1 MVGNTVA
8 IELSGGFMLF
18 KQKKISI
25 CIGYLFGSVCLN
37 AQAQIAPPPD
47 YDQKLKSVTVTAT
60 RSGTPLDEIPLNT
73 TILTKEALE
82 VSPDQTIDQILKNV
96 PGVIL
101 NDTPYYQKDPTG
113 QSINVRGLGNA
124 RTLVLIDGLP
134 ANDAFYGTVQWNLV
148 PMSAIDSVE
157 FIRGGVSSLW
167 GNYSMGG
174 VINIKTKTPVN
185 SQQEASASVGS
196 FGTYNVAASKDIIA
210 SESLQLRFSADYF
223 NTDGYQNISTIS
235 PAASNSIKNGQGDAS
250 SHNSNIRLQG
260 YFKASQDTSGFF
272 RAGYHTMSNLSSGY
286 AFATNLK
293 QDTDLAAG
301 TTTRI
306 EDRAKV
312 DANFFYSN
320 TNFNKQNG
328 STTTTSSN
336 NIAANTSYI
345 SANYKDPYNTV
356 GASAQFTK
364 ELTGVINQYLVGVD
378 ARNIAG
384 SNLTNNLNN
393 NGTISN
399 INYGEGQ
406 QTFLGLMGQVK
417 ARAASIP
424 IETTLAARVDQWSS
438 QTPTTYNTGP
448 NGANPTYQNVPNQ
461 SKTQLSP
468 TLGFLYKA
476 SSNWDLRTAAYQAFR
491 APGLNNTL
499 RSFGSS
505 SGFSFANPNLTPETM
520 IGYEVGTDYRWKGGF
535 AQVTVFNN
543 YIQNAVATYSLSA
556 SSTTDVALAR
566 SLCGATGNPLSGT
579 GNVGICNSKNISYY
593 TNNQNL
599 LSQGIEFQ
607 FHHDIN
613 SKWATDANYAF
624 TSTQLTMSATS
635 DPTGKQVGGV
645 PQNILGG
652 GVTYYPI
659 PDASLTATV
668 RYVGSSWLNTSNT
681 LPVASY
687 AVVGL
692 RANYQVSKNTTIY
705 ASAVNLFN
713 RQYNTFG
720 TGGSNTSYVVGSPQ
734 AINVGARII
743 F

>member
-47 YDQKLKSVTVTAT
+47 YDQRLKSVTVTAT

-336 NIAANTSYI
+336 NIAANTPYI

-535 AQVTVFNN
+535 AQVTAFNN

>member
-1 MVGNTVA
+1 
-8 IELSGGFMLF
+8 MLF
-18 KQKKISI
+18 KQKKISA
-25 CIGYLFGSVCLN
+25 CIGMFCGSLCIG

-47 YDQKLKSVTVTAT
+47 YDQKLKSVTVSAT

-210 SESLQLRFSADYF
+210 SDNLQLRLSADYF

-235 PAASNSIKNGQGDAS
+235 PAASNSIRNGQGPAS
-250 SHNSNIRLQG
+250 SHNSNFRLQG
-260 YFKASQDTSGFF
+260 YFKATQDTSGFF
-272 RAGYHTMSNLSSGY
+272 RAGYHTMSDLSSGY

-293 QDTDLAAG
+293 QDTDIAAG
-301 TTTRI
+301 TTTRL
-306 EDRAKV
+306 EDRARL
-312 DANFFYSN
+312 DANLFYSN

-328 STTTTSSN
+328 STTTTRSN
-336 NIAANTSYI
+336 NIAANTPYI

-356 GASAQFTK
+356 GASAQYTK
-364 ELTGVINQYLVGVD
+364 ELTGVINQYLIGVD

-393 NGTISN
+393 NGAVSN
-399 INYGEGQ
+399 INYSEGQ

-417 ARAASIP
+417 AKAASIP
-424 IETTLAARVDQWSS
+424 LETTLAARIDQWSS
-438 QTPTTYNTGP
+438 QTPTAYNTGP
-448 NGANPTYQNVPNQ
+448 NGANPIYQNIPNQ

-476 SSNWDLRTAAYQAFR
+476 TSNWDLRTAAYQAFR

-499 RSFGSS
+499 RSYGSS

-535 AQVTVFNN
+535 AQVTAFNN

-556 SSTTDVALAR
+556 RSSTDVALAK
-566 SLCGATGNPLSGT
+566 SLCGATGNPLTGT
-579 GNVGICNSKNISYY
+579 GNRGICNSTNISYY

-599 LSQGIEFQ
+599 LSQGLEFQ

-624 TSTQLTMSATS
+624 TSTKLTMSATS
-635 DPTGKQVGGV
+635 DPTGNQVGGV

-652 GVTYYPI
+652 GITYYPI
-659 PDASLTATV
+659 PDASFTATV
-668 RYVGSSWLNTSNT
+668 RYVGSSWLNTANT

-692 RANYQVSKNTTIY
+692 RANYQASKNTTIY

>member
-1 MVGNTVA
+1 
-8 IELSGGFMLF
+8 MLF
-18 KQKKISI
+18 KQRKISA
-25 CIGYLFGSVCLN
+25 CVGMLFGSVLIN
-37 AQAQIAPPPD
+37 VQAQIAPPPD
-47 YDQKLKSVTVTAT
+47 YDQKLKSVTVSAT

-82 VSPDQTIDQILKNV
+82 VSPDQTIDQVLKNV

-167 GNYSMGG
+167 GNYGMGG

-185 SQQEASASVGS
+185 SQQDASASFGS
-196 FGTYNVAASKDIIA
+196 FGTYNVAASKDVIA
-210 SESLQLRFSADYF
+210 SDALQLRFSADYF
-223 NTDGYQNISTIS
+223 STDGYQNISTIS

-250 SHNSNIRLQG
+250 SQNSNIRLQA
-260 YFKASQDTSGFF
+260 YFKPTQDTNGFF
-272 RAGYHTMSNLSSGY
+272 RVGYHTMSDLSSGY

-293 QDTDLAAG
+293 QDTDVAAG
-301 TTTRI
+301 ATTRLA
-306 EDRAKV
+306 DRAKV
-312 DANFFYSN
+312 DVNFFYEN

-328 STTTTSSN
+328 STTTTRSN
-336 NIAANTSYI
+336 NIPANTPYI
-345 SANYKDPYNTV
+345 NANYKDPYNTI

-364 ELTGVINQYLVGVD
+364 DLTGAIDQYLVGVD

-393 NGTISN
+393 NGTVAAV
-399 INYGEGQ
+399 NYGQGQ
-406 QTFLGLMGQVK
+406 QTFLGLMGQIKSK
-417 ARAASIP
+417 AQSIP
-424 IETTLAARVDQWSS
+424 LETTLAARVDQWSS
-438 QTPTTYNTGP
+438 QTPTSYNAGA
-448 NGANPTYQNVPNQ
+448 NGANPAYQNIPNQ

-476 SSNWDLRTAAYQAFR
+476 SSNWDLRTAAYQAFH

-499 RSFGSS
+499 RSYGSS
-505 SGFSFANPNLTPETM
+505 SGYSFANPNLTPETM
-520 IGYEVGTDYRWKGGF
+520 TGYEVGTDYRWKRGF
-535 AQVTVFNN
+535 AQVTAFNN
-543 YIQNAVATYSLSA
+543 YIQNAVATYSLSSRSA
-556 SSTTDVALAR
+556 TDVALAK
-566 SLCGATGNPLSGT
+566 SLCGATGNPLTGS
-579 GNVGICNSKNISYY
+579 GNVGVCNSRNISYY

-599 LSQGIEFQ
+599 LSQGIEVQ

-624 TSTQLTMSATS
+624 TSTKLTMSATS
-635 DPTGKQVGGV
+635 DPTGNQVGGV

-652 GVTYYPI
+652 GITYYPI
-659 PDASLTATV
+659 PDASLTTTV
-668 RYVGSSWLNTSNT
+668 RYVGSSWLNTANT

-687 AVVGL
+687 AVLGL
-692 RANYQVSKNTTIY
+692 RANYQASKNTTVY
-705 ASAVNLFN
+705 ASAVNLLN

-720 TGGSNTSYVVGSPQ
+720 TGGSNTSYTIGSPQ
-734 AINVGARII
+734 SINVGARVV

>member
-1 MVGNTVA
+1 M
-8 IELSGGFMLF
+8 I
-18 KQKKISI
+18 
-25 CIGYLFGSVCLN
+25 FGSFGIG

-47 YDQKLKSVTVTAT
+47 YDQKLKSVTVSAT

-82 VSPDQTIDQILKNV
+82 VSPDQTIDQVLKNV

-134 ANDAFYGTVQWNLV
+134 ANDAFYGTVQWNLA

-167 GNYSMGG
+167 GNYGMGG

-185 SQQEASASVGS
+185 SQQDASASIGA
-196 FGTYNVAASKDIIA
+196 FGTYNLAASKDIIA
-210 SESLQLRFSADYF
+210 SDALQLRVSADYF
-223 NTDGYQNISTIS
+223 NTNGYQNISTLA
-235 PAASNSIKNGQGDAS
+235 PAAANSIKNGQGDAA
-250 SHNSNIRLQG
+250 SHNSNVRLQG
-260 YFKASQDTSGFF
+260 YFKPTQDSNGFF
-272 RAGYHTMSNLSSGY
+272 RVGYHTMSDLSSGY
-286 AFATNLK
+286 SFATNLM
-293 QDTDLAAG
+293 QETDVAVGA
-301 TTTRI
+301 TTRLA
-306 EDRAKV
+306 DRAKV
-312 DANFFYSN
+312 DVNFFYEN

-328 STTTTSSN
+328 STTTGKSN
-336 NIAANTSYI
+336 GI
-345 SANYKDPYNTV
+345 SAGTPYINATYKDPYSTV
-356 GASAQFTK
+356 GASAQYTK
-364 ELTGVINQYLVGVD
+364 EFSGMIDQYLVGVD
-378 ARNIAG
+378 ARNVAG

-393 NGTISN
+393 NGTVAAV
-399 INYGEGQ
+399 NYGQGS
-406 QTFLGLMGQVK
+406 QTFLGLMGQLK
-417 ARAASIP
+417 SKTTSIP
-424 IETTLAARVDQWSS
+424 LETTLAARVDQWSS
-438 QTPTTYNTGP
+438 QTPTSYNAGI
-448 NGANPTYQNVPNQ
+448 NGANPQYQNIPNQ

-476 SSNWDLRTAAYQAFR
+476 TSNWDLRTAAYQAFH

-499 RSFGSS
+499 RSYGSS
-505 SGFSFANPNLTPETM
+505 SGYSFANPNLSPETM
-520 IGYEVGTDYRWKGGF
+520 TGYELGTDYRWKGGF
-535 AQVTVFNN
+535 AQLTAFNN
-543 YIQNAVATYSLSA
+543 YIQNAVATYSLSSKSA
-556 SSTTDVALAR
+556 SDVALAK
-566 SLCGATGNPLSGT
+566 SLCGATGNPLTGS
-579 GNVGICNSKNISYY
+579 GNVGICNSTNISYY

-599 LSQGIEFQ
+599 LSQGLEFQ

-624 TSTQLTMSATS
+624 TSTKLTMSATS

-652 GVTYYPI
+652 GLTYYPI
-659 PDASLTATV
+659 PRASLTATV
-668 RYVGSSWLNTSNT
+668 RYVGSSWLNTANT

-692 RANYQVSKNTTIY
+692 RANYEFDKNTTIY
-705 ASAVNLFN
+705 ASAVNLLN

-720 TGGSNTSYVVGSPQ
+720 TGGSNTSYVVGSAQ
-734 AINVGARII
+734 AISIGARII

>member
-1 MVGNTVA
+1 
-8 IELSGGFMLF
+8 MLF

-25 CIGYLFGSVCLN
+25 CIGCLFGSVYLN
-37 AQAQIAPPPD
+37 VQAQIAPPPD

-73 TILTKEALE
+73 TILTKEVLE

-185 SQQEASASVGS
+185 SQQEASASIGS

-210 SESLQLRFSADYF
+210 SDSLQLRFSADYF

-235 PAASNSIKNGQGDAS
+235 PAASNSIRNGQSVAS
-250 SHNSNIRLQG
+250 SQNSNIRLQG
-260 YFKASQDTSGFF
+260 YFKATQDTSGFF
-272 RAGYHTMSNLSSGY
+272 RAGYHTMADLSSGY

-293 QDTDLAAG
+293 QDTDIAAG
-301 TTTRI
+301 TTTRL

-312 DANFFYSN
+312 DVNFFYSN

-328 STTTTSSN
+328 STSTAASN
-336 NIAANTSYI
+336 NIAANTPYI

-356 GASAQFTK
+356 GASAQYTK

-393 NGTISN
+393 NGTVSN

-417 ARAASIP
+417 ARASSIP
-424 IETTLAARVDQWSS
+424 LETTFAARVDQWSS

-448 NGANPTYQNVPNQ
+448 NGANPTYQNIPNQ

-476 SSNWDLRTAAYQAFR
+476 SSNWDLRTAAYKAFR

-535 AQVTVFNN
+535 TQVTAFNN

-556 SSTTDVALAR
+556 RSSTDVALAK
-566 SLCGATGNPLSGT
+566 SLCGATGNPLAGT
-579 GNVGICNSKNISYY
+579 GNPGICNSRNISYY

-624 TSTQLTMSATS
+624 TSTKLTMSATS
-635 DPTGKQVGGV
+635 DPTGNQVGGV

-659 PDASLTATV
+659 PDASFTATV
-668 RYVGSSWLNTSNT
+668 RYVGSSWLNTANT

-692 RANYQVSKNTTIY
+692 RANYQASKNTTIY
-705 ASAVNLFN
+705 AAAVNLLN

-720 TGGSNTSYVVGSPQ
+720 TGGSNTSYTVGSPQ
-734 AINVGARII
+734 SINVGARVV

>member
-1 MVGNTVA
+1 
-8 IELSGGFMLF
+8 MLF
-18 KQKKISI
+18 KQKKISA
-25 CIGYLFGSVCLN
+25 CMGMLFGSFCIGV
-37 AQAQIAPPPD
+37 QAQIAPPPD
-47 YDQKLKSVTVTAT
+47 YDQKLKGVTVSAT

-210 SESLQLRFSADYF
+210 SDNLQLRLSADYF

-235 PAASNSIKNGQGDAS
+235 PAASNSIRNGQGPAS
-250 SHNSNIRLQG
+250 SHNSNFRLQG
-260 YFKASQDTSGFF
+260 YFKATQDTSGFF
-272 RAGYHTMSNLSSGY
+272 RAGYHTMSDLSSGY

-293 QDTDLAAG
+293 QDTDIAAG
-301 TTTRI
+301 TTTRL

-312 DANFFYSN
+312 DVNFFYSN

-328 STTTTSSN
+328 STTTTRSN
-336 NIAANTSYI
+336 NIAANTPYI

-356 GASAQFTK
+356 GASAQYTK

-406 QTFLGLMGQVK
+406 QTFLGLMGQAK
-417 ARAASIP
+417 ARSASIP
-424 IETTLAARVDQWSS
+424 LETTLAARVDQWSS

-535 AQVTVFNN
+535 AQVTAFNN
-543 YIQNAVATYSLSA
+543 YIQNAVATYSLSSK
-556 SSTTDVALAR
+556 SSSDVALAK
-566 SLCGATGNPLSGT
+566 SLCGATGNPLTGT

-599 LSQGIEFQ
+599 LSQGLEFQ

-624 TSTQLTMSATS
+624 TSTKLTMSATS

-659 PDASLTATV
+659 PDASFTATV

-692 RANYQVSKNTTIY
+692 RANYQASKNTTIY